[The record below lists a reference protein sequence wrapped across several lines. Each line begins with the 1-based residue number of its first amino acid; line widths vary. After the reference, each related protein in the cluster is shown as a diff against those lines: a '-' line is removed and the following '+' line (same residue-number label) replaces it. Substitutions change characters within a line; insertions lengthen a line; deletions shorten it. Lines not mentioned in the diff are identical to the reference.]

1 MKIRYWTSFSK
12 RKNSTAQPSGGTEID
27 VTLKQGT
34 SLENPTF
41 ILSLSNAHNIVY
53 VKAFD
58 HYYFVSDVIYVHN
71 QTFEVVCSQDVLA
84 TYKGAITGSQ
94 QYVLRS
100 AVDYDIKIP
109 DSNVSMRAE
118 QTVNDTGG
126 AVSNLS
132 AQGLYALTV
141 ANEKASS
148 GYACTYI
155 LDASGMRALAVYL
168 NSTITDSVADWFA
181 VRYKSVFDAIISC
194 VWIPISISAVGF
206 GKCTTSNIFL
216 GNTDTGISA
225 LQLTDITPL
234 KCESALTNLTWKYN
248 DFRMAGPYT
257 KASLYIPLYGCID
270 VNPLDIIDGLEL
282 ESYVDCITGDT
293 TTYLLGKNGTS
304 TKLVSTLNYN
314 IGVNCA
320 LSQTIQGGAGTITS
334 LASAGA
340 SAIGGN
346 AFGVISGL
354 AGAAFDAFHT
364 NVSTKGSISG
374 RSMISVLAMGLTV
387 YYMETTDPAELVT
400 THGRPCMGYRSLS
413 DLSGYTL
420 CSNAQISI
428 SGPDEDRVAIEAFMN
443 GGFYLE

>member
-1 MKIRYWTSFSK
+1 MKITYWTYFSK
-12 RKNSTAQPSGGTEID
+12 RKNSTAQPSSGTEID

-41 ILSLSNAHNIVY
+41 ILSLASAFDIVY

-58 HYYFVSDVIYVHN
+58 HYYFVSDIVYVHN
-71 QTFEVVCSQDVLA
+71 NTFEVACSQDVLA
-84 TYKGAITGSQ
+84 TYKSAITSSQ

-100 AVDYDIKIP
+100 ASDYDVKVP
-109 DSNVSMRAE
+109 DSDVSLRIE
-118 QTVNDTGG
+118 QTVDDTGG

-132 AQGLYALTV
+132 APGLYALTV
-141 ANEKASS
+141 ANDQSAS

-155 LDASGMRALAVYL
+155 LDASGMRALATYL

-194 VWIPISISAVGF
+194 VWIPISISVVGL
-206 GKCTTSNIFL
+206 GKCTTDNIYL

-225 LQLTDITPL
+225 LKLTDITPL
-234 KCESALTNLTWKYN
+234 KCYTALVNLTWKYS
-248 DFRMAGPYT
+248 DFRMASPYT
-257 KASLYIPLYGCID
+257 KVSLYIPLYGCVD
-270 VNPLDIIDGLEL
+270 VNPLDIIDGVEL

-293 TTYLLGKNGTS
+293 TTYLIGRNGS
-304 TKLVSTLNYN
+304 NNRLISTLNYS

-334 LASAGA
+334 LVGATASAV
-340 SAIGGN
+340 SGN
-346 AFGVISGL
+346 ALGALSGL

-374 RSMISVLAMGLTV
+374 RSMISVLAMGITV
-387 YYMETTDPAELVT
+387 YYMETTDPADLLS
-400 THGRPCMGYRSLS
+400 THGRPCMKSRSLS
-413 DLSGYTL
+413 GLSGFTQ

-428 SGPDEDRVAIEAFMN
+428 SGPDEDRVAIETFMN
-443 GGFYLE
+443 NGFYIE

>member
-1 MKIRYWTSFSK
+1 MKIKYWTSFSK
-12 RKNSTAQPSGGTEID
+12 RKNSTMQPSGGTEID
-27 VTLKQGT
+27 VNLKAGT
-34 SLENPTF
+34 SLENPVF
-41 ILSLSNAHNIVY
+41 ILSDANAFNIVY
-53 VKAFD
+53 VSAFG
-58 HYYFVSDVIYVHN
+58 HYYFVSDVVHVHN
-71 QTFEVVCSQDVLA
+71 NITEVQCAQDVLA
-84 TYKGAITGSQ
+84 TYKSAITGSQ

-100 AVDYDIKIP
+100 AVDYDVTIP
-109 DSNVSMRAE
+109 DSNVSMKAE
-118 QTVNDTGG
+118 QTVEDTGG

-132 AQGLYALTV
+132 AAGLYALTV

-194 VWIPISISAVGF
+194 VWIPISISVVGL
-206 GKCTTSNIFL
+206 GKCTSSNIFL

-234 KCESALTNLTWKYN
+234 KCESALINLTWKYN

-257 KASLYIPLYGCID
+257 KASLYVPLYGCVD
-270 VNPLDIIDGLEL
+270 VNPLDIIDGVEF

-293 TTYLLGKNGTS
+293 TTYLLGRNGTS
-304 TKLVSTLNYN
+304 TKLISTLNYN

-334 LASAGA
+334 LAGA
-340 SAIGGN
+340 VASTIGGN
-346 AFGVISGL
+346 AFGAISGL

-364 NVSTKGSISG
+364 NVSVKGSISG
-374 RSMISVLAMGLTV
+374 RSMISQLAMGLTV
-387 YYMETTDPAELVT
+387 YYMDTTDPAELLN

-413 DLSGYTL
+413 DLSGFTQ

-428 SGPDEDRVAIEAFMN
+428 SGPDEDRTAIESFMN

>member
-1 MKIRYWTSFSK
+1 MTIKYWTSFSK
-12 RKNSTAQPSGGTEID
+12 RKNSTKQPTGGTQID
-27 VTLKQGT
+27 VNLKAGT
-34 SLENPTF
+34 SLENPVF
-41 ILSLSNAHNIVY
+41 ILSAADAFNIVY
-53 VKAFD
+53 VQAFG
-58 HYYFVSDVIYVHN
+58 HYYFVSDVRHINNNV
-71 QTFEVVCSQDVLA
+71 TEVSCTQDVLA
-84 TYKGAITGSQ
+84 TYKSVITGSQ

-100 AVDYDIKIP
+100 ASDYDVKIP

-118 QTVNDTGG
+118 QSVVDTGG

-132 AQGLYALTV
+132 TQGLYALTV

-168 NSTITDSVADWFA
+168 NSTITDSLADWFA

-194 VWIPISISAVGF
+194 VWIPVSISAVGL
-206 GKCTTSNIFL
+206 GKCATENIFL

-225 LQLTDITPL
+225 LKLADITPL
-234 KCESALTNLTWKYN
+234 KCESALVNLTWKYN

-257 KASLYIPLYGCID
+257 KVSLYVPLYGCVD
-270 VNPLDIIDGLEL
+270 VNPLDIIDGVEL
-282 ESYVDCITGDT
+282 ESYVDCITGDV
-293 TTYLLGKNGTS
+293 TTYLLGKNGAN
-304 TKLVSTLNYN
+304 TKLISTLNYN

-334 LASAGA
+334 LASAA
-340 SAIGGN
+340 VSAAGGN
-346 AFGVISGL
+346 AYGALSGL

-364 NVSTKGSISG
+364 NVSVKGSVSG

-387 YYMETTDPAELVT
+387 YYMETTDPAELLN
-400 THGRPCMGYRSLS
+400 THGRPCMGYRTLS
-413 DLSGYTL
+413 ALSGFTQ

-428 SGPDEDRVAIEAFMN
+428 SGPDEDRVAIENFMN

>member
-1 MKIRYWTSFSK
+1 MTITYWTNFSK
-12 RKNSTAQPSGGTEID
+12 RKNSTKIPTSGTD
-27 VTLKQGT
+27 LTVVLKNGT

-41 ILSLSNAHNIVY
+41 ILNNANAFNITY
-53 VKAFD
+53 IKAFN
-58 HYYFVSDVIYVHN
+58 HYYFVSDVRYIHKDVV
-71 QTFEVVCSQDVLA
+71 EVDCVQDVLA
-84 TYKGAITGSQ
+84 TYKSTITGSQ
-94 QYVLRS
+94 QYILRS
-100 AVDYDIKIP
+100 ASDYDVKIP

-118 QTVNDTGG
+118 QTVQDTGG

-132 AQGLYALTV
+132 AAGLYALTV

-155 LDASGMRALAVYL
+155 LAASDMRALAVYL

-194 VWIPISISAVGF
+194 VWIPISISAVGL
-206 GKCTTSNIFL
+206 GKCTTDNIYL

-225 LQLTDITPL
+225 LKLTNITPL
-234 KCESALTNLTWKYN
+234 KCESLLTGLTWKYN

-257 KASLYIPLYGCID
+257 KASLYIPLYGCVD
-270 VNPLDIIDGLEL
+270 VNPLDIISGVEL
-282 ESYVDCITGDT
+282 ESYVDCITGDV
-293 TTYLLGKNGTS
+293 TTYLMGKNGSS
-304 TKLVSTLNYN
+304 TKLISTLNYN

-334 LASAGA
+334 LAAATA
-340 SAIGGN
+340 SAVSGN
-346 AFGVISGL
+346 AYGALSGL

-364 NVSTKGSISG
+364 NVSVKGSVSG

-387 YYMETTDPAELVT
+387 YYMETTDPAALLN
-400 THGRPCMGYRSLS
+400 THGRPCMGYRTLSSLS
-413 DLSGYTL
+413 GFTQ

-428 SGPDEDRVAIEAFMN
+428 SGPDEDRTAIEAFMN
-443 GGFYLE
+443 AGFYLE

>member
-1 MKIRYWTSFSK
+1 MKIKYWTSFSK
-12 RKNSTAQPSGGTEID
+12 RKNSTAQPSGGTDLD
-27 VTLKQGT
+27 VTLKTGT

-41 ILSLSNAHNIVY
+41 ILSLSNAHDIVY
-53 VKAFD
+53 VKAFG

-100 AVDYDIKIP
+100 AVDYDVKIP
-109 DSNVSMRAE
+109 DSNVSLRAE
-118 QTVNDTGG
+118 QSVTDTGG

-132 AQGLYALTV
+132 APGLYALTV
-141 ANEKASS
+141 ANEKATS
-148 GYACTYI
+148 GYGCTYI
-155 LDASGMRALAVYL
+155 LAASDMRALAVYL

-194 VWIPISISAVGF
+194 VWIPISISAVGL
-206 GKCTTSNIFL
+206 GKCSTSNIFL

-234 KCESALTNLTWKYN
+234 KCESILSSLTWKYN
-248 DFRMAGPYT
+248 DFRMASPYT
-257 KASLYIPLYGCID
+257 RASLYIPLYGCID
-270 VNPLDIIDGLEL
+270 VNPLDIISGFEL

-387 YYMETTDPAELVT
+387 YYMETTDPADLVN

-413 DLSGYTL
+413 DLSGFTQ

-443 GGFYLE
+443 AGFYIE